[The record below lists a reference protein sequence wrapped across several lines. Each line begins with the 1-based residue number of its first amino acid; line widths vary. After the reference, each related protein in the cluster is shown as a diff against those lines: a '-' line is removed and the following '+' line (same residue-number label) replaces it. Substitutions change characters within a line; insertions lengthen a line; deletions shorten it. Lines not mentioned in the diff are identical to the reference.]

1 MGLLFF
7 DQYSYLHFACGII
20 AYYWNLSFNNWLV
33 LHTLF
38 ELLENT
44 QFGMNFINTKLTFWP
59 GGKPRSDNL
68 INMIGDTV
76 FTLIGW
82 YSAHYLD
89 TVGNKYNL
97 YKLHIK

>member
-20 AYYWNLSFNNWLV
+20 AYYWNISFNNWLV
-33 LHTLF
+33 FHTLF

-44 QFGMNFINTKLTFWP
+44 QFGINFINTKFTFWP
-59 GGKPRSDNL
+59 GGKQHSDNL

-89 TVGNKYNL
+89 TIGNKYNL

>member
-1 MGLLFF
+1 MLFF

-38 ELLENT
+38 ELLENS

-68 INMIGDTV
+68 INIIGDTI

-82 YSAHYLD
+82 YSSYYLD